1 MKKFI
6 SLLSFVLLAMFFVGC
21 NDDDNYVDTDTYP
34 VVIDIRENFVN
45 STDTNTTN
53 YLYGVYKEFSSSLAN
68 SDVVL
73 IYRQDTSSGT
83 AVWKL
88 LPKTYYLTQGALDYY
103 FDFTTNDI
111 QIYADAEFNMT
122 SQDTTFKNTYLNN
135 QTFRVV
141 FVPASFGK
149 NSNVDLEDYN
159 SVVKFYS
166 IDDSNVQILK

>member
-1 MKKFI
+1 M
-6 SLLSFVLLAMFFVGC
+6 SFVLLAVFFVSC
-21 NDDDNYVDTDTYP
+21 NNDDDNYVDNDTYP

-45 STDTNTTN
+45 STDTNTTD

-88 LPKTYYLTQGALDYY
+88 LPKTYYLTQGALDYH

-111 QIYADAEFNMT
+111 QIYADANFNMT
-122 SQDTTFKNTYLNN
+122 SQDTAFKNTYLNN

-149 NSNVDLEDYN
+149 NATVDLQDYD
-159 SVVKFYS
+159 SVIRFYN
-166 IDDSNVQILK
+166 IDDTNVQVLK

>member
-6 SLLSFVLLAMFFVGC
+6 SLLSFVLLAVFFVSC
-21 NDDDNYVDTDTYP
+21 NNDDDVDNDTYP

-45 STDTNTTN
+45 STGTNAD

-88 LPKTYYLTQGALDYY
+88 LPKTYYLTQGALDYH

-122 SQDTTFKNTYLNN
+122 SQDATFKNTYLNN

-141 FVPASFGK
+141 FIPASFGK

-159 SVVKFYS
+159 SVIKFYN
-166 IDDSNVQILK
+166 IDDANVQVLK